1 MVCENGEV
9 CLDRFMY
16 VTSYEFRVQVRAVHY
31 VSIEFGLGDQIHCGQ
46 NSDSDF
52 KTEVPRVLQVV
63 EADEVE

>member
-1 MVCENGEV
+1 MKTARCVLIVLCMLRV
-9 CLDRFMY
+9 Y
-16 VTSYEFRVQVRAVHY
+16 AFRVQVRAVHY